1 MVFLCFLFLLAII
14 WDWMLSVQI
23 SCNCRAVSVLQ
34 HVPQFSA
41 KVRLCV
47 AWKPHPFYC
56 WIKTAENSKL
66 GFKRSKR
73 WKCLCKVDASLKH
86 VGQNVGHQRY
96 LEENYGKRVRV
107 SFKNMN
113 FKLYTS
119 CSSFLISCC
128 RTKLLY
134 FNIQRTE
141 KYSIAM
147 CSYFQVSVFKDNPVR
162 QGIDR
167 VM

>member
-14 WDWMLSVQI
+14 WDWMLSVQQ
-23 SCNCRAVSVLQ
+23 SYNCRAVSVLQ

-47 AWKPHPFYC
+47 ASKPHPFYC
-56 WIKTAENSKL
+56 RIKNAENWKL
-66 GFKRSKR
+66 GFKSFKR

-107 SFKNMN
+107 SFKNIN

-119 CSSFLISCC
+119 CSF
-128 RTKLLY
+128 
-134 FNIQRTE
+134 
-141 KYSIAM
+141 
-147 CSYFQVSVFKDNPVR
+147 FQVSVFKDNPVR

-167 VM
+167 VMLMMLK